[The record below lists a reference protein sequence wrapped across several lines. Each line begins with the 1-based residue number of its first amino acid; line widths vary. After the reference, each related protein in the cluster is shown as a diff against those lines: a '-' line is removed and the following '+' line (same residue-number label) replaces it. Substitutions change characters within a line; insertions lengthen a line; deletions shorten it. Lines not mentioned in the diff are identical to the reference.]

1 METVNLINFS
11 GGRTSAYMT
20 KRLLEETNEKYV
32 ICFQNTGR
40 ESKETLDFINECDKR
55 WNLGIVWVE
64 YRHPS
69 VVKERFEVVTYDT
82 ASRNG
87 QPFEFLLKQR
97 PASIPN
103 VAFRYCTLELKIKT
117 VKRYLKSIGVKD
129 YISFN
134 GIRYDEPKRWSKIK
148 DNEEFDVELPLVD
161 WKVTKKDVMDFWASQ
176 EFDLGISDPYGNCDG
191 CFLKGKGKLIQILSK
206 NPDALDWWINV
217 EKNSGNTFKKGIS
230 YEQLKKMAQ
239 EKKVDLFSD
248 DPSFDCFCNA
258 D

>member
-20 KRLLEETNEKYV
+20 KRLLDETNEKYI

-40 ESKETLDFINECDKR
+40 ESRETLDFINECDKR

-87 QPFEFLLKQR
+87 QPFDFLLKQR

-117 VKRYLKSIGVKD
+117 VKRYLKSIGVTD

-134 GIRYDEPKRWSKIK
+134 GIRYDEPKRWAKIK
-148 DNEEFDVELPLVD
+148 DNEEFDVELPLVS
-161 WKVTKKDVMDFWASQ
+161 WKVTKRDVMDFWASQ
-176 EFDLGISDPYGNCDG
+176 EFDLGINDPYGNCDG

-217 EKNSGNTFKKGIS
+217 EKASGNTFKKGIS